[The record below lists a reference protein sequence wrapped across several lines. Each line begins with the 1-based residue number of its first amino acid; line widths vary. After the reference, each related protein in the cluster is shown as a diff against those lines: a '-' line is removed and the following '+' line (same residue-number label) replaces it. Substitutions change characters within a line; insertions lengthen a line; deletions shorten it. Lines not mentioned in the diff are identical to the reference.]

1 MRFGLFILLLW
12 GLGVGCTPEFVPDE
26 VRDRDENAV
35 LLPTEDPSGQTG
47 EVTASFLSSEHEF
60 TFSESNMSSTTLRVS
75 YVTTARNFDVFKW
88 VFEGGTSPSDIGS
101 TTTVSGTNEYFLT
114 IEGNLQDDTADQ
126 IGVLVEYRDG
136 FGRYDVTHAVA
147 NSTSVDVNLQKHY
160 VTFEYLDNLQTQQSS
175 STQSSS
181 TQSSSTVWAY
191 GSDTNGAVL
200 EGWFGPSDTATVTY
214 APCADALVGFY
225 QTANGNQSEIT
236 SISKDFS
243 GFGRQPKNLVFEYKL
258 DFLILPN
265 TNEEYKKISLAY
277 TPIVPGVTNNV
288 ELTPTELWEDS
299 TLDVTDYRQVVIP
312 LPLIENFRLSFIKHP
327 SILNELDQQRFPF
340 NVCIRD
346 VRIIP
351 GNEDD

>member
-26 VRDRDENAV
+26 VRNRDENAV

-47 EVTASFLSSEHEF
+47 EVTASFLSSEHDF

-88 VFEGGTSPSDIGS
+88 VFEGGTSPTDIGS

-147 NSTSVDVNLQKHY
+147 NSTNVDVNLQKHY
-160 VTFEYLDNLQTQQSS
+160 VTYEYLDDLQTQQGS
-175 STQSSS
+175 STQS
-181 TQSSSTVWAY
+181 TSTVWIN
-191 GSDTNGAVL
+191 GSDSQGNVL
-200 EGWFGPSDTATVTY
+200 EGWFGPDPSENGTVTY
-214 APCADALVGFY
+214 GPCADALVGFY
-225 QTANGNQSEIT
+225 QTINGNQNEIT

-258 DFLILPN
+258 EFLILPT

-312 LPLIENFRLSFIKHP
+312 LPLIENFRLSFNKHP
-327 SILNELDQQRFPF
+327 SILNEQGQQRFPF

-351 GNEDD
+351 GNEGD